1 MYSLWFYC
9 ILYLLHPQ
17 PQPKL
22 VNSNK
27 NTIIKNKI
35 VLSLPHPQPLN
46 KLLKSPPQRP
56 LLLHEQPQSRK
67 FDTFKIKKLM

>member
-1 MYSLWFYC
+1 M
-9 ILYLLHPQ
+9 LYLLH

-35 VLSLPHPQPLN
+35 VLSLPQPQPLN
-46 KLLKSPPQRP
+46 KLLKRPPQRS
-56 LLLHEQPQSRK
+56 LLLHWQPQSLSSGI
-67 FDTFKIKKLM
+67 FFPPFI